1 MRPGSTE
8 NGAHLWHDPVQPRD
22 PLWKNKLHG
31 GALRYAQSLQIAAS
45 AGNTLGASNYATMQL
60 FGNLSF
66 AIPRNVGAARS
77 TFAKLAAQGHPV
89 SQQMIGFMVGLKPQ
103 TTTPPAHRHCART
116 DTAGPPRPRHP
127 IKNGVKRTTTL
138 TPPVSLSLSRARAL
152 SLSRCGGRLL
162 WGSAADVRA
171 AHDVIA
177 I

>member
-103 TTTPPAHRHCART
+103 TTTTSCTPTLCAHGHCWSAPPPPPYQKWGEENNHINPAR
-116 DTAGPPRPRHP
+116 
-127 IKNGVKRTTTL
+127 L
-138 TPPVSLSLSRARAL
+138 SLSLSRARSL
-152 SLSRCGGRLL
+152 SLSLR
-162 WGSAADVRA
+162 WPAALGFCC
-171 AHDVIA
+171 
-177 I
+177 